1 MLNEI
6 GVRSAD
12 HGLRPVKAA
21 FVEISLAALDTCRAA
36 ESIARTCGALLLY
49 GLLAYPAWAGDAPKH
64 KPVEMNVML
73 CDTPEHAVAFALT
86 INQGDVDDE
95 AKDKVGKAAGREVCD
110 KFMGLASTGEEQTLL
125 KEGVAY
131 KVTAYQFPGVGKM
144 RWSAIPQN

>member
-1 MLNEI
+1 MEHDLVGRED
-6 GVRSAD
+6 RA
-12 HGLRPVKAA
+12 LKAA
-21 FVEISLAALDTCRAA
+21 FVQISLAVLNVCRPVV
-36 ESIARTCGALLLY
+36 SGARKCAALLLY
-49 GLLAYPAWAGDAPKH
+49 GLLAYPAWSGEAPKH

-73 CDTPEHAVAFALT
+73 CDTPEHAVAFVVA

-125 KEGVAY
+125 KEGITY